1 MIHYGTL
8 IYTDSYGATQRFPL
22 AVGSITI
29 GYGRENDIIISGE
42 GTARVHLRVL
52 CLSDTCWAI
61 DLGNAGGTLLNQEPL
76 LPNVRSPLSNGDVL
90 QVGSYAI
97 RYTRPV
103 AAQPAAKSMTLE
115 PPGTVLPPSVA
126 ARLPQLNGYS
136 SARALVPS
144 VRRLRGNGSPRSQ
157 RELTASTVSSYMQ
170 YLPPCYHEDDFLGR
184 FLLIFESILEP
195 LDRCIDQLNLYFDP
209 RVTPEA
215 MLPWLASWV
224 DLVLNEKWT
233 VEQRRTLIRAAPTL
247 YLWRGTR
254 RGLTEYLHI
263 YTGVIPTI
271 IEPHQ
276 LSEEGQTTDVPP
288 GVFYV
293 ILEVPDPARIDREI
307 VEAII
312 EAEKPAHTAY
322 MLDIRQL
329 SVTHS

>member
-8 IYTDSYGATQRFPL
+8 IYSDSYGATQRFPL

-29 GYGRENDIIISGE
+29 GYGRENDIIISDE
-42 GTARVHLRVL
+42 GVARVHLRVL

-61 DLGNAGGTLLNQEPL
+61 DLGNTEGTLLNEQPL

-90 QVGSYAI
+90 QVGPYAI
-97 RYTRPV
+97 RYTRPMPTQ
-103 AAQPAAKSMTLE
+103 ARTPQPVVERPSS
-115 PPGTVLPPSVA
+115 VLPPSIA
-126 ARLPQLNGYS
+126 ARLPQLNGHS
-136 SARALVPS
+136 SVKALVPS
-144 VRRLRGNGSPRSQ
+144 VRRLRGNGSPTTQ
-157 RELTASTVSSYMQ
+157 RDLSPRTVSSYMQ

-195 LDRCIDQLNLYFDP
+195 LDRCIEHLNLYFDP

-224 DLVLNEKWT
+224 DLVLNEKWS

-276 LSEEGQTTDVPP
+276 LTEAGETTDVPP
-288 GVFYV
+288 SVFYV
-293 ILEVPDPARIDREI
+293 ILEVPDPTEIDREI

-322 MLDIRQL
+322 MLDIRQR